1 MTNRKGTDLGFAT
14 PTKSNFVSGQL
25 RTETCSTAK
34 KTKRV
39 LSNMAAK
46 CRQQSELIK
55 KLREQILEQEKENA
69 EISKMKKMSEGLYET
84 TERKRKLEAKR
95 AADLEQQLKYVKERE
110 SRLNKEVKL
119 SSDKLTKL
127 NESLNSKTSQYDEHV
142 AEYKQ
147 KLLSWNCNLRELK
160 RELQNLKT
168 ENVNLRKQIQKLTEA
183 EQQRTADHDKA
194 VALIKENQKQCEA
207 VSKKWEVKAQKNLK
221 IWQEERRHFEE
232 DSEKR
237 ILSLRLQ
244 CVEKDDMLKRK
255 ELALEEFRVKQGSV
269 LTEMEADMKDLR
281 EELSNQIKVNGKL
294 KHTYEDLKVGTN
306 LKIKSLTRRVEGLG
320 KYQMLMPSNSEDIQ
334 RIKAIL
340 AAGCSDTGVTLESSP
355 RTPMP
360 SIRNPEIMS
369 LLRKPI
375 MMNLEPQRGT
385 IMVRS
390 SPAFK
395 RSVRSTLQRKRAF
408 QKEEYMTGK
417 SKRRR
422 LTIDRTHDGQNREG
436 NQFQFDDDG
445 LTYCSVM

>member
-1 MTNRKGTDLGFAT
+1 MTNREGTDLGFAT

-39 LSNMAAK
+39 ISNMAAK
-46 CRQQSELIK
+46 CRQQNELIK
-55 KLREQILEQEKENA
+55 KLREQILKQEKEIT
-69 EISKMKKMSEGLYET
+69 EIGKMKKMCERLFET
-84 TERKRKLEAKR
+84 TEQKRKFEAKR
-95 AADLEQQLKYVKERE
+95 AADLEQQLKDLKERE

-142 AEYKQ
+142 GEYKQ
-147 KLLSWNCNLRELK
+147 KLLSKNCTLRKLE
-160 RELQNLKT
+160 RELQNLKAD
-168 ENVNLRKQIQKLTEA
+168 NVNLRKQIQKLREV

-194 VALIKENQKQCEA
+194 VAVIKENQKQCEV
-207 VSKKWEVKAQKNLK
+207 VSKKWEVKAQMNLK
-221 IWQEERRHFEE
+221 RWQQERRHLEE

-237 ILSLRLQ
+237 ILSLQLQ
-244 CVEKDDMLKRK
+244 CIEKDDMLKQK

-269 LTEMEADMKDLR
+269 LTEMEADMRDLR
-281 EELSNQIKVNGKL
+281 AELSNQIKVNGKL
-294 KHTYEDLKVGTN
+294 KHTYEDLRVGTN

-320 KYQMLMPSNSEDIQ
+320 KYKMLMPSNSEDIQ
-334 RIKAIL
+334 RIKQIL
-340 AAGCSDTGVTLESSP
+340 AVGCSDTGVTLESSP

-369 LLRKPI
+369 NLRKPI

-390 SPAFK
+390 SPAFN

-408 QKEEYMTGK
+408 QKEEYMTGN

-422 LTIDRTHDGQNREG
+422 LTINCTHDGQNREG
-436 NQFQFDDDG
+436 NQFQLDGDG
-445 LTYCSVM
+445 LTYCTVM